1 MNDQPLVSI
10 ILPTYNREQYIRKA
24 IDSVLDQT
32 YRNFELIIINDGSTD
47 ETTEIVS
54 EFSKK
59 DLRVRIITNKVNLGL
74 VKTLNRGIRD
84 ALGKY
89 IARLDDDDFWCDKRK
104 LEKQVDFLEKN
115 IEYAL
120 VGGGVIRIDKE
131 GKEIVRYLLPENDG
145 NIRKIILVDNA
156 FAHSTVLFRKDIW
169 EKTGGYDKGFD
180 GLEDR
185 DLWLKIGRLNKF
197 YNFQEF
203 FVYYLVHEHDNPGY
217 VARNYGR
224 RRQVKLNIKLRKK
237 YRNDYI
243 SYRKAFLLCWASYF
257 YSFLPFKQKLWPTVF
272 RIRTLFF
279 GFPPYRYF

>member
-1 MNDQPLVSI
+1 MNNQPLVSVI
-10 ILPTYNREQYIRKA
+10 IATYNRANCIRKA
-24 IDSVLDQT
+24 IKSILAQT
-32 YRNFELIIINDGSTD
+32 YRNIELVIIDDGSTD
-47 ETTEIVS
+47 KTKEIVQL
-54 EFSKK
+54 FLFDK
-59 DLRVRIITNKVNLGL
+59 RVHYFRQENKGVSMARN
-74 VKTLNRGIRD
+74 NGIRISK
-84 ALGKY
+84 GKY
-89 IARLDDDDFWCDKRK
+89 IAILDSDDFWCDKRK

-169 EKTGGYDKGFD
+169 EKIGGYDKGFD

-217 VARNYGR
+217 VARNY

-257 YSFLPFKQKLWPTVF
+257 YSFLPFKQKLWPIVF
-272 RIRTLFF
+272 KIRTLFF
-279 GFPPYRYF
+279 GSPPYRYF